1 MGSRIYLYCSDTLLY
16 FDREVK
22 RRRAEE
28 ANLWNEP
35 QDVSHTE
42 RDDDRELYNLL
53 QKRLRTRRG
62 SEGYCRL
69 SFDISAHRQ
78 IRKDVKDRWRSL
90 LENLGFHN
98 EADSL
103 LTVTSNHSYNSIGDP
118 TEARRLLNLLAQ
130 ETSIFEQ
137 HNLPPPERYLFVLRS
152 VSADDEDEE
161 ALMVFVMERPLI
173 VLDMGTEFVSIARQ
187 FYPPETLDSNKKQS
201 VGLGTAVLVSPGQQK
216 VENGED
222 KEEDECVEV
231 DEESFLVNLIE

>member
-1 MGSRIYLYCSDTLLY
+1 MAVLTTFYRFLCCCCHDEAPEKSPLISDTLLY

-137 HNLPPPERYLFVLRS
+137 HNLPPPERYLFVLDR
-152 VSADDEDEE
+152 
-161 ALMVFVMERPLI
+161 LI